1 LEEKAK
7 MAARKRSE
15 PAEAGASGPGLPA
28 KRLLGRSIVVV
39 LGSDE
44 LGLSILA
51 RTLHA
56 LGVDMLEGE
65 AADLWSG
72 DGDDWSRPWVG
83 ELNGRLLQVLGRE
96 PGKPTH
102 ALPFPA
108 GWWRRPAV
116 QKVRREICE
125 ALDGALEGR
134 NELWGFADLATG
146 RLLPVWQD
154 VFDELGL
161 NPIYLWAL
169 ADPVRAAAKGKGPR
183 AASLAEV
190 AWFTC
195 NADIFKYAG
204 DRVGAVIDEAE
215 WRADPQGLMERLVG
229 TLQLRWRGTRFDL
242 YETVSAVLARHEDEP
257 DRPQRVAPSLPL
269 AQVLHRAVLAMH
281 DDPEARERAAGLV
294 ESAELLR
301 PLIAPFLPALEN
313 GSAQARPQREPAA
326 QRAAAPPQA
335 SGPRAAAEAGD
346 ERIHALQLEVEA
358 RVAEARWL
366 RDQYRER
373 LREAEGEAEA
383 LRQRLAE
390 AETTA
395 RGRRPSDDDELAAA
409 HAEIQRLQS
418 EMVNLSN
425 ANERYLARIYELKK
439 ALEDR
444 GDFEPFGS

>member
-1 LEEKAK
+1 
-7 MAARKRSE
+7 MAPRKRSGPE
-15 PAEAGASGPGLPA
+15 SAGSSGSGLPA
-28 KRLLGRSIVVV
+28 KRLLGRSIVVIV
-39 LGSDE
+39 GSDE
-44 LGLSILA
+44 TGLSILA

-72 DGDDWSRPWVG
+72 EGDHWNRPWVAAM
-83 ELNGRLLQVLGRE
+83 NDQLLATLGRE
-96 PGKPTH
+96 PGRPTH

-108 GWWRRPAV
+108 GWWRKPAI
-116 QKVRREICE
+116 QKIRRDMVV
-125 ALDGALEGR
+125 ALDAALADST
-134 NELWGFADLATG
+134 ELWGFADESTG

-154 VFDELGL
+154 VFEELGL

-169 ADPVRAAAKGKGPR
+169 ADPARAGARGRGAR

-204 DRVGAVIDEAE
+204 ERIAAVIDEAE
-215 WRADPQGLMERLVG
+215 WRDDPQSLMERLVA

-242 YETVSAVLARHEDEP
+242 FETVSAVLGRQEDEP
-257 DRPQRVAPSLPL
+257 PRPQRIAPSLPL
-269 AQVLHRAVLAMH
+269 AQVLHKAILSMA
-281 DDPEARERAAGLV
+281 DDPEARDRAANLV

-301 PLIAPFLPALEN
+301 PLIAPFLPALE
-313 GSAQARPQREPAA
+313 GAPGEQRSARETPA
-326 QRAAAPPQA
+326 RAAAQA
-335 SGPRAAAEAGD
+335 PAARLSPDGAD
-346 ERIHALQLEVEA
+346 ERVAALQLEVEA

-373 LREAEGEAEA
+373 LREAETETEA
-383 LRQRLAE
+383 LRHRLAE
-390 AETTA
+390 AE
-395 RGRRPSDDDELAAA
+395 RQGPGRRPADDDELVAA
-409 HAEIQRLQS
+409 HSEIQRLQS

-444 GDFEPFGS
+444 GDSEPFGS

>member
-1 LEEKAK
+1 

-15 PAEAGASGPGLPA
+15 PESAGSAGSGLPA
-28 KRLLGRSIVVV
+28 KRLLGRSVVV
-39 LGSDE
+39 IVGSDE
-44 LGLSILA
+44 MGLSILA

-56 LGVDMLEGE
+56 LGADMLEGE

-72 DGDDWSRPWVG
+72 DGDHWNRPWVAA
-83 ELNGRLLQVLGRE
+83 LNDQLLATLGRE
-96 PGKPTH
+96 PGRPTH

-108 GWWRRPAV
+108 GWWRKPAV
-116 QKVRREICE
+116 QKVRRDMVQ
-125 ALDGALEGR
+125 ALDAALAGH
-134 NELWGFADLATG
+134 NELWGFADVRTG

-169 ADPVRAAAKGKGPR
+169 ADPARAGERGRGPR

-204 DRVGAVIDEAE
+204 ERIATLIDEAE
-215 WRADPQGLMERLVG
+215 WRADPQALMERLVG

-242 YETVSAVLARHEDEP
+242 FETVSAVLGRHEDEP
-257 DRPQRVAPSLPL
+257 VRPQRVAPSLPL
-269 AQVLHRAVLAMH
+269 AQVLHKAILAMET
-281 DDPEARERAAGLV
+281 DPDARERAATLV

-301 PLIAPFLPALEN
+301 PLIAPFLPALE
-313 GSAQARPQREPAA
+313 GAQGEARPARDHAVRPSAQPAA
-326 QRAAAPPQA
+326 PRTQA
-335 SGPRAAAEAGD
+335 QGSE
-346 ERIHALQLEVEA
+346 ERVAALQLEVEA

-373 LREAEGEAEA
+373 LREAEGESES
-383 LRQRLAE
+383 LRQQLAE
-390 AETTA
+390 AEKGGA
-395 RGRRPSDDDELAAA
+395 GRRPADDDELAAA
-409 HAEIQRLQS
+409 HSEIQRLQS

-444 GDFEPFGS
+444 GDFEPFGG

>member
-1 LEEKAK
+1 
-7 MAARKRSE
+7 MARKRSE
-15 PAEAGASGPGLPA
+15 PEAAVPSGSGLPA

-39 LGSDE
+39 IGSDDQ
-44 LGLSILA
+44 GLSILA

-56 LGVDMLEGE
+56 LGVDMLEAE

-72 DGDDWSRPWVG
+72 DGDHWSRPWVG
-83 ELNGRLLQVLGRE
+83 EQNERILQVLGRE
-96 PGKPTH
+96 PGRPTH

-108 GWWRRPAV
+108 GWWRRPAI
-116 QKVRREICE
+116 QKIRRDICE
-125 ALDGALEGR
+125 TLAAALADHD
-134 NELWGFADLATG
+134 ELWGFADAGTG

-169 ADPVRAAAKGKGPR
+169 ADPARAGTKGKGQR

-204 DRVGAVIDEAE
+204 DRVATVIDEAE
-215 WRADPQGLMERLVG
+215 WRVDPQGLMERLVG
-229 TLQLRWRGTRFDL
+229 ALQLRWRGTRFDL
-242 YETVSAVLARHEDEP
+242 FETVSAVLGRYEDEP
-257 DRPQRVAPSLPL
+257 DRPPRVAPSLPL
-269 AQVLHRAVLAMH
+269 AQVLHRSILAMQS
-281 DDPEARERAAGLV
+281 DPDARERATGLV

-301 PLIAPFLPALEN
+301 PLIAPFLPALV
-313 GSAQARPQREPAA
+313 GGPPSPRP
-326 QRAAAPPQA
+326 QRAAAQA
-335 SGPRAAAEAGD
+335 QVAQAAQAAAPPVQAEAPD
-346 ERIHALQLEVEA
+346 EKVAALQLEVEA

-373 LREAEGEAEA
+373 LREAEGETEA
-383 LRQRLAE
+383 LRHRLSDAE
-390 AETTA
+390 KTVS
-395 RGRRPSDDDELAAA
+395 GRRPAADDDELAAA
-409 HAEIQRLQS
+409 HSEIQRLQS

>member
-1 LEEKAK
+1 
-7 MAARKRSE
+7 MARKRSE
-15 PAEAGASGPGLPA
+15 PGDAGPSGSGLPA
-28 KRLLGRSIVVV
+28 KRLLGRSIVVII
-39 LGSDE
+39 GSDGQ
-44 LGLSILA
+44 GLSLLA

-65 AADLWSG
+65 ASDLWSG
-72 DGDDWSRPWVG
+72 EGDHWSRPWVG
-83 ELNGRLLQVLGRE
+83 ELNDRILQVLGRE
-96 PGKPTH
+96 PDKPTH

-108 GWWRRPAV
+108 GWWRKPAI
-116 QKVRREICE
+116 QKVRRDICE
-125 ALDGALEGR
+125 ALDSALVGH
-134 NELWGFADLATG
+134 NELWGFADVATG

-169 ADPVRAAAKGKGPR
+169 ADPARAGAHGKGQR
-183 AASLAEV
+183 AVSLAEV

-204 DRVGAVIDEAE
+204 DRIATVIDEAE
-215 WRADPQGLMERLVG
+215 WRTDPQGLMERLVSA
-229 TLQLRWRGTRFDL
+229 LQLRWRGTRFDL
-242 YETVSAVLARHEDEP
+242 FETVSAVLGQHEDEP

-269 AQVLHRAVLAMH
+269 AQVLHRAILAMQ
-281 DDPEARERAAGLV
+281 DDPDARERAAGLV

-301 PLIAPFLPALEN
+301 PLIAPFLPALE
-313 GSAQARPQREPAA
+313 GGQPVARPQTGQA
-326 QRAAAPPQA
+326 RAAAQA
-335 SGPRAAAEAGD
+335 QAAAPRVEAPAPD
-346 ERIHALQLEVEA
+346 DRVAALQMEVEA

-366 RDQYRER
+366 RDQFRER

-383 LRQRLAE
+383 LRHRLAE
-390 AETTA
+390 TEGSGS
-395 RGRRPSDDDELAAA
+395 GRRPAADDDELAAA
-409 HAEIQRLQS
+409 HGEIQRLQS

-444 GDFEPFGS
+444 GDFEPFGG